1 MHGGEIVS
9 SPDEVRRTVDED
21 EIESV
26 RSALRAIVPEL
37 AEAAVSESSI
47 CLFTNTPDHDFVVDF
62 HNNLN
67 NDDFYWAPTVKTL
80 DKSAGGTPQQWEAA
94 KEFGG
99 NTCAPCHKQYREGDA
114 QTGFRF
120 APGVL

>member
-9 SPDEVRRTVDED
+9 SPDEVRRTVDEN
-21 EIESV
+21 EIEPV

-62 HNNLN
+62 HPQYPQVLISSPCSGHG
-67 NDDFYWAPTVKTL
+67 FKFA
-80 DKSAGGTPQQWEAA
+80 SALGELQADLLTTGTSRFDISPFRVSRFGEA
-94 KEFGG
+94 
-99 NTCAPCHKQYREGDA
+99 
-114 QTGFRF
+114 
-120 APGVL
+120 